1 MPPTAHGR
9 PQVRKPSAPPW
20 EVADIFRLYGETY
33 RRAHPVPPAQQKV
46 MHDIEACRTAQLG
59 GHAEHCPTCGF
70 ERYAYNSCR
79 NRHCPKCQT
88 FTKVQWVEDR
98 KAELLPVPYFH
109 LVFTVPHDL
118 NPLILAH
125 KRPLLTLLFNAASQT
140 LVQFGQRNL
149 GGQIGCTMVLHTW
162 DQTLGAH
169 FHVHCVIAA
178 GALSANGERWIEADP
193 RFLFPVRALSTVFRG
208 KFCEALAQAGSTG
221 ALPLAEGPP
230 ALGTPEDFAQLRAQ
244 LYTKEWVVYA
254 KAPFAGPAHV
264 LDYVGRYT
272 HRVAIAN
279 HRILDVRD
287 GWVRFA
293 YRNRRQGNRVQTM
306 TLDADEF
313 IRRFLLHVLPRG
325 FMRLRHYG
333 FLANRHKARTL
344 RRCRELLGQPSEPPP
359 RRPQSVVQWMQEVT
373 GIDLTQCPHCGA
385 RPLVRLPLPPL
396 SPPAASRGSSCGG
409 ADLRLVMIP
418 RGASKAAAADD
429 HHGPHGALGGRACLR
444 GSEAPDMWGTCPASP
459 CLGAHRGPLC
469 RSLASAPPA
478 ATDFGC

>member
-1 MPPTAHGR
+1 MPPHATDCPGAAALHQR
-9 PQVRKPSAPPW
+9 SAPPW

-33 RRAHPVPPAQQKV
+33 RRTHPIPPSHQKV

-88 FTKVQWVEDR
+88 FTKAQWIEDR

-118 NPLILAH
+118 NALILAH

-169 FHVHCVIAA
+169 FHVHCIIAA
-178 GALSANGERWIEADP
+178 GALSANGARWIEADP
-193 RFLFPVRALSTVFRG
+193 RFLLPVRALSTVFRG
-208 KFCEALAQAGSTG
+208 KFCAALAQADATG
-221 ALPLAEGPP
+221 AVPLPEGPP
-230 ALGTPEDFAQLRAQ
+230 ALGIPEGFAQLRAQ
-244 LYTKEWVVYA
+244 LYAKAWVVYA

-279 HRILDVRD
+279 DRILDVRD

-293 YRNRRQGNRVQTM
+293 YRNRRQGHRVQTM
-306 TLDADEF
+306 TLDADEC
-313 IRRFLLHVLPRG
+313 IRRFLLPVLPRG

-344 RRCRELLGQPSEPPP
+344 RRCRELLGQPTDPPQ
-359 RRPQSVVQWMQEVT
+359 RSPQSVVQWMQAVT

-396 SPPAASRGSSCGG
+396 ATPTASRGTSLEVPIDDSS
-409 ADLRLVMIP
+409 
-418 RGASKAAAADD
+418 
-429 HHGPHGALGGRACLR
+429 
-444 GSEAPDMWGTCPASP
+444 
-459 CLGAHRGPLC
+459 
-469 RSLASAPPA
+469 
-478 ATDFGC
+478 

>member
-1 MPPTAHGR
+1 MPPHTTDCPSGAAMR
-9 PQVRKPSAPPW
+9 QPSAPPW
-20 EVADIFRLYGETY
+20 EVAEIFRLYGATY
-33 RRAHPVPPAQQKV
+33 RRTHPVSPAHQKV
-46 MHDIEACRTAQLG
+46 MQDIEACRTAQLG
-59 GHAEHCPTCGF
+59 GHAEHCPACGF

-88 FTKVQWVEDR
+88 FTRVQWVEDR
-98 KAELLPVPYFH
+98 KAEVLPVPYFH
-109 LVFTVPHDL
+109 LVFTVPHAL

-140 LVQFGQRNL
+140 LIQFGHRNL

-178 GALSANGERWIEADP
+178 GALASDGGHWIDADP

-208 KFCEALAQAGSTG
+208 KFCAALAQAGATG
-221 ALPLAEGPP
+221 ALPLAEGPT
-230 ALGTPEDFAQLRAQ
+230 ALGTLESVEQLRAQ
-244 LYTKEWVVYA
+244 LYAKEWVVYA

-293 YRNRRQGNRVQTM
+293 YRNRRQGNRVQAM

-333 FLANRHKARTL
+333 FLANRHKARAL

-373 GIDLTQCPHCGA
+373 GVDLTQCPHCGA
-385 RPLVRLPLPPL
+385 SPLVRLPLPPL
-396 SPPAASRGSSCGG
+396 SPSAASRGTPVEVPIDDSS
-409 ADLRLVMIP
+409 
-418 RGASKAAAADD
+418 
-429 HHGPHGALGGRACLR
+429 
-444 GSEAPDMWGTCPASP
+444 
-459 CLGAHRGPLC
+459 
-469 RSLASAPPA
+469 
-478 ATDFGC
+478 

>member
-1 MPPTAHGR
+1 MR
-9 PQVRKPSAPPW
+9 PHATDCPGETDMRKPSPPPW

-33 RRAHPVPPAQQKV
+33 RRHHTVSPAQQKV
-46 MHDIEACRTAQLG
+46 MRDIEACRTAQCG

-140 LVQFGQRNL
+140 LVQFGQCNL

-169 FHVHCVIAA
+169 FHVHCLMAA
-178 GALSANGERWIEADP
+178 GALAANGARWIDVDP

-208 KFCEALAQAGSTG
+208 KFCAALAQGGSIG
-221 ALPLAEGPP
+221 AVPLPEG
-230 ALGTPEDFAQLRAQ
+230 FAQLRDQ
-244 LYTKEWVVYA
+244 LYAKEWVVYA

-293 YRNRRQGNRVQTM
+293 YRNRRQSSRVETI

-313 IRRFLLHVLPRG
+313 IRRFLLHVLPHG

-344 RRCRELLGQPSEPPP
+344 SRCRELLGQPSKPLP
-359 RRPQSVVQWMQEVT
+359 RRPKSVVQWMQEVV

-396 SPPAASRGSSCGG
+396 ATPAASRGTPVEVPIYDSS
-409 ADLRLVMIP
+409 
-418 RGASKAAAADD
+418 
-429 HHGPHGALGGRACLR
+429 
-444 GSEAPDMWGTCPASP
+444 
-459 CLGAHRGPLC
+459 
-469 RSLASAPPA
+469 
-478 ATDFGC
+478 

>member
-1 MPPTAHGR
+1 MPPHATDCPDAAEMR
-9 PQVRKPSAPPW
+9 QSSAPPW
-20 EVADIFRLYGETY
+20 DVAEIFRLYGATY
-33 RRAHPVPPAQQKV
+33 RRTHPVPPAHQKV
-46 MHDIEACRTAQLG
+46 MHEIEACRTAQLG
-59 GHAEHCPTCGF
+59 GHAEHCPSCGF

-98 KAELLPVPYFH
+98 KAEVLPVPYFH

-140 LVQFGQRNL
+140 LVQCGHRNL

-178 GALSANGERWIEADP
+178 GALAADGGHWIDADP

-208 KFCEALAQAGSTG
+208 KFCAALAQAHSTG
-221 ALPLAEGPP
+221 ALPRAERPT
-230 ALGTPEDFAQLRAQ
+230 ALGIPESFEPLRAQ
-244 LYTKEWVVYA
+244 LYAKEWVVYA
-254 KAPFAGPAHV
+254 KAPFADPAHV
-264 LDYVGRYT
+264 LDYVGRST

-293 YRNRRQGNRVQTM
+293 YRHRRQGHRVQTM

-313 IRRFLLHVLPRG
+313 IRRFLLHGLPRG
-325 FMRLRHYG
+325 SMRLRHYG
-333 FLANRHKARTL
+333 FLANRHKARAL

-373 GIDLTQCPHCGA
+373 GVDLTQCPHCGA
-385 RPLVRLPLPPL
+385 SPLVRLPLPPL
-396 SPPAASRGSSCGG
+396 SPPAASRGTPVEVPIDDSS
-409 ADLRLVMIP
+409 
-418 RGASKAAAADD
+418 
-429 HHGPHGALGGRACLR
+429 
-444 GSEAPDMWGTCPASP
+444 
-459 CLGAHRGPLC
+459 
-469 RSLASAPPA
+469 
-478 ATDFGC
+478 

>member
-1 MPPTAHGR
+1 
-9 PQVRKPSAPPW
+9 V
-20 EVADIFRLYGETY
+20 
-33 RRAHPVPPAQQKV
+33 QQKV
-46 MHDIEACRTAQLG
+46 LRDIEVCRTAQLG

-70 ERYAYNSCR
+70 ERYAYNACR

-169 FHVHCVIAA
+169 FHVHCVLAA
-178 GALSANGERWIEADP
+178 GALAANGERWIEADP
-193 RFLFPVRALSTVFRG
+193 RFLFPVRALSTVLRG
-208 KFCEALAQAGSTG
+208 KCCAALAQASSTG
-221 ALPLAEGPP
+221 ALPLTEGSTT
-230 ALGTPEDFAQLRAQ
+230 LGTPEGFAQLRAQ
-244 LYTKEWVVYA
+244 LYAKDWVVYA

-272 HRVAIAN
+272 HRVAIAH
-279 HRILDVRD
+279 HRILDMHD

-293 YRNRRQGNRVQTM
+293 YRNRRQGNQVQTM

-313 IRRFLLHVLPRG
+313 LRRFLLHGLPRG
-325 FMRLRHYG
+325 FQRLRHYG

-344 RRCRELLGQPSEPPP
+344 RRCRELLGQSCAPSP
-359 RRPQSVVQWMQEVT
+359 RSPQSVVQWMQAVT
-373 GIDLTQCPHCGA
+373 GIDLTQCPHCGTK
-385 RPLVRLPLPPL
+385 PLVRLPLPPRAL
-396 SPPAASRGSSCGG
+396 PAARQGGLLETPRFDSS
-409 ADLRLVMIP
+409 
-418 RGASKAAAADD
+418 
-429 HHGPHGALGGRACLR
+429 
-444 GSEAPDMWGTCPASP
+444 
-459 CLGAHRGPLC
+459 
-469 RSLASAPPA
+469 
-478 ATDFGC
+478 

>member
-1 MPPTAHGR
+1 MVPHATACPPATAVG
-9 PQVRKPSAPPW
+9 QPSAPPW
-20 EVADIFRLYGETY
+20 EVAHIFRLYGETS
-33 RRAHPVPPAQQKV
+33 RCTHPVPPAHQKV
-46 MHDIEACRTAQLG
+46 MRDIEACRTAQLG

-88 FTKVQWVEDR
+88 FPQVQWVEAR

-118 NPLILAH
+118 TPLILAH

-140 LVQFGQRNL
+140 LVQFGRRNL
-149 GGQIGCTMVLHTW
+149 GGQIGCTMILHTW

-169 FHVHCVIAA
+169 FHVHCGIAA
-178 GALSANGERWIEADP
+178 GALSSNGERWIEADP

-208 KFCEALAQAGSTG
+208 KFCAALAQAGSTG
-221 ALPLAEGPP
+221 AVPLPEG
-230 ALGTPEDFAQLRAQ
+230 FAQLRDQ
-244 LYTKEWVVYA
+244 LYATEWVVYA

-264 LDYVGRYT
+264 LDYVGGYT

-279 HRILDVRD
+279 HRLLDVRD
-287 GWVRFA
+287 GGVCFA
-293 YRNRRQGNRVQTM
+293 YRNRRQDNRVQTM

-333 FLANRHKARTL
+333 FLANRHKAYTL
-344 RRCRELLGQPSEPPP
+344 RRCRELLGQPSAPPP
-359 RRPQSVVQWMQEVT
+359 RCAKSVVQWMQEIT

-385 RPLVRLPLPPL
+385 RPLIRLPLSPL
-396 SPPAASRGSSCGG
+396 SIPAASRGTPAEVPSYDSS
-409 ADLRLVMIP
+409 
-418 RGASKAAAADD
+418 
-429 HHGPHGALGGRACLR
+429 
-444 GSEAPDMWGTCPASP
+444 
-459 CLGAHRGPLC
+459 
-469 RSLASAPPA
+469 
-478 ATDFGC
+478 

>member
-1 MPPTAHGR
+1 MVPHATDCPRETEVSQA
-9 PQVRKPSAPPW
+9 SAPPW
-20 EVADIFRLYGETY
+20 EVATIFRLSGETY

-46 MHDIEACRTAQLG
+46 MRDIEACRTAQLG

-88 FTKVQWVEDR
+88 FPKVQWVEDR

-109 LVFTVPHDL
+109 LVFTVPHAL
-118 NPLILAH
+118 NPLLLAY
-125 KRPLLTLLFNAASQT
+125 KRPLLPLLFNAASQT
-140 LVQFGQRNL
+140 LIQFGHRNL

-169 FHVHCVIAA
+169 FHVHCLMAA
-178 GALSANGERWIEADP
+178 GALAANGARWIDADP

-208 KFCEALAQAGSTG
+208 KFCAALAHACSTG
-221 ALPLAEGPP
+221 AVPIAEGPT
-230 ALGTPEDFAQLRAQ
+230 ALSTSEDFEQLRAQ

-254 KAPFAGPAHV
+254 KAPLAGPAPV

-279 HRILDVRD
+279 HRLLDVRN

-313 IRRFLLHVLPRG
+313 IRRFLLHVLPHG

-333 FLANRHKARTL
+333 FLANRHKARAL
-344 RRCRELLGQPSEPPP
+344 RRCRELLGQPAEPPP
-359 RRPQSVVQWMQEVT
+359 RRPQSVIQWMQEVT
-373 GIDLTQCPHCGA
+373 GIDLTQCPHCGS

-396 SPPAASRGSSCGG
+396 STRVASRGTPGEVPIYDSS
-409 ADLRLVMIP
+409 
-418 RGASKAAAADD
+418 
-429 HHGPHGALGGRACLR
+429 
-444 GSEAPDMWGTCPASP
+444 
-459 CLGAHRGPLC
+459 
-469 RSLASAPPA
+469 
-478 ATDFGC
+478 

>member
-1 MPPTAHGR
+1 
-9 PQVRKPSAPPW
+9 
-20 EVADIFRLYGETY
+20 
-33 RRAHPVPPAQQKV
+33 
-46 MHDIEACRTAQLG
+46 MHAIEACRTAQLG

-88 FTKVQWVEDR
+88 STKVQWVEDR
-98 KAELLPVPYFH
+98 KADLLPVPYFH
-109 LVFTVPHDL
+109 LVFTVPHEL

-125 KRPLLTLLFNAASQT
+125 KRPLLTLLFHAASQT
-140 LVQFGQRNL
+140 LVQFGRRNL

-169 FHVHCVIAA
+169 FHVHCLIAA
-178 GALSANGERWIEADP
+178 GALSSAGERWIEAAP
-193 RFLFPVRALSTVFRG
+193 RFLFPVRALSPVFRG
-208 KFCEALAQAGSTG
+208 KFCAALAQAGATG
-221 ALPLAEGPP
+221 AVLL
-230 ALGTPEDFAQLRAQ
+230 PEDFAQLCDQ
-244 LYTKEWVVYA
+244 LYAKEWVVYA
-254 KAPFAGPAHV
+254 KAPFAGPAQV
-264 LDYVGRYT
+264 LDYIGRYT

-313 IRRFLLHVLPRG
+313 IRRFLVHVLPHG

-344 RRCRELLGQPSEPPP
+344 RRCRELLGQPADPPP
-359 RRPQSVVQWMQEVT
+359 RHPQSVVQWMQEVT

-396 SPPAASRGSSCGG
+396 
-409 ADLRLVMIP
+409 
-418 RGASKAAAADD
+418 
-429 HHGPHGALGGRACLR
+429 
-444 GSEAPDMWGTCPASP
+444 
-459 CLGAHRGPLC
+459 
-469 RSLASAPPA
+469 APPA
-478 ATDFGC
+478 ARHGGPREPPRFDSS

>member
-1 MPPTAHGR
+1 MSPHATDCPGETE
-9 PQVRKPSAPPW
+9 VRQPSAPPW

-33 RRAHPVPPAQQKV
+33 RRHHAVPPVQQKV
-46 MHDIEACRTAQLG
+46 MHDIEVCRTAPLG

-98 KAELLPVPYFH
+98 KAELLPVPSFH

-140 LVQFGQRNL
+140 LVQFGHRNL
-149 GGQIGCTMVLHTW
+149 GGQIGCTMILHTW

-169 FHVHCVIAA
+169 FHVHCIMAA
-178 GALSANGERWIEADP
+178 GALSANGTRWIEADP

-208 KFCEALAQAGSTG
+208 KFCAALTQVGSTG
-221 ALPLAEGPP
+221 AVSLVEGPRT
-230 ALGTPEDFAQLRAQ
+230 LGTPEDFAQLRAQ

-254 KAPFAGPAHV
+254 KAPLAGPAHV

-293 YRNRRQGNRVQTM
+293 SRNRRQGNRVQTT

-344 RRCRELLGQPSEPPP
+344 RRCRELLGQPSELPP
-359 RRPQSVVQWMQEVT
+359 RRPKSVVQWMQEVT

-385 RPLVRLPLPPL
+385 RPLVRLPLSPL
-396 SPPAASRGSSCGG
+396 STPAASRGRPGEVPIYDSS
-409 ADLRLVMIP
+409 
-418 RGASKAAAADD
+418 
-429 HHGPHGALGGRACLR
+429 
-444 GSEAPDMWGTCPASP
+444 
-459 CLGAHRGPLC
+459 
-469 RSLASAPPA
+469 
-478 ATDFGC
+478 

>member
-1 MPPTAHGR
+1 MR
-9 PQVRKPSAPPW
+9 
-20 EVADIFRLYGETY
+20 
-33 RRAHPVPPAQQKV
+33 
-46 MHDIEACRTAQLG
+46 DIEACRTAQRG

-88 FTKVQWVEDR
+88 FPKVQWVEDR

-118 NPLILAH
+118 NPLILAY
-125 KRPLLTLLFNAASQT
+125 KRPLLTLLCNAASQT
-140 LVQFGQRNL
+140 LVQFGHRNL

-178 GALSANGERWIEADP
+178 GALSSNGERWIEADP

-208 KFCEALAQAGSTG
+208 KCCAALAQAGSTG
-221 ALPLAEGPP
+221 AVPLPEGFASFAISSMPKSGSSMPRRPLP
-230 ALGTPEDFAQLRAQ
+230 ALLTSWTMSA
-244 LYTKEWVVYA
+244 
-254 KAPFAGPAHV
+254 
-264 LDYVGRYT
+264 
-272 HRVAIAN
+272 AI
-279 HRILDVRD
+279 RIASPSRTTGSSTCVTA
-287 GWVRFA
+287 WVRFA

-333 FLANRHKARTL
+333 FLANRHKAIPL
-344 RRCRELLGQPSEPPP
+344 RRCRELLGQPAEPPP
-359 RRPQSVVQWMQEVT
+359 RRAKSVVQWMQEVT

-385 RPLVRLPLPPL
+385 RPLIRLPLSPL
-396 SPPAASRGSSCGG
+396 STPCCQ
-409 ADLRLVMIP
+409 P
-418 RGASKAAAADD
+418 RNS
-429 HHGPHGALGGRACLR
+429 
-444 GSEAPDMWGTCPASP
+444 
-459 CLGAHRGPLC
+459 
-469 RSLASAPPA
+469 
-478 ATDFGC
+478 

>member
-1 MPPTAHGR
+1 MRPHATDCPGETEGR
-9 PQVRKPSAPPW
+9 QPSAPPW

-33 RRAHPVPPAQQKV
+33 RRHHAVPPAQQQV

-59 GHAEHCPTCGF
+59 GHAEYCPTCGF

-88 FTKVQWVEDR
+88 FPKVQWVEAR

-109 LVFTVPHDL
+109 LVLTVPHDL
-118 NPLILAH
+118 NALILAY
-125 KRPLLTLLFNAASQT
+125 KRPLLTLLFNATSQT
-140 LVQFGQRNL
+140 LVQFGHRNL

-169 FHVHCVIAA
+169 VHVHCVIAA
-178 GALSANGERWIEADP
+178 GALASKGERWIEADP

-208 KFCEALAQAGSTG
+208 KFCAALAQAGATG
-221 ALPLAEGPP
+221 AVLLPEG
-230 ALGTPEDFAQLRAQ
+230 FAQLRNQ
-244 LYTKEWVVYA
+244 LYAKEWVVYA
-254 KAPFAGPAHV
+254 KAPFADPAHV

-279 HRILDVRD
+279 HRLLDVRD

-293 YRNRRQGNRVQTM
+293 YRNRRQDNRVQTM

-333 FLANRHKARTL
+333 FLANRHKAYTL

-359 RRPQSVVQWMQEVT
+359 RRAKSVGQWMQEVT

-385 RPLVRLPLPPL
+385 KPLVRLPLPPL
-396 SPPAASRGSSCGG
+396 STRAASRGTPREVPIYDSS
-409 ADLRLVMIP
+409 
-418 RGASKAAAADD
+418 
-429 HHGPHGALGGRACLR
+429 
-444 GSEAPDMWGTCPASP
+444 
-459 CLGAHRGPLC
+459 
-469 RSLASAPPA
+469 
-478 ATDFGC
+478 

>member
-1 MPPTAHGR
+1 MQPHATDCPGETAG
-9 PQVRKPSAPPW
+9 RKPSAPPW

-33 RRAHPVPPAQQKV
+33 RRHHAVPPVQQKV
-46 MHDIEACRTAQLG
+46 MRDIEACRTAQLG

-88 FTKVQWVEDR
+88 FPKVQWVEAR

-109 LVFTVPHDL
+109 LVLTVPHDL
-118 NPLILAH
+118 NALILAY
-125 KRPLLTLLFNAASQT
+125 KRPLFTLLFNAASQT
-140 LVQFGQRNL
+140 LVQFGHRNL

-178 GALSANGERWIEADP
+178 GALSSHGERWIEADP

-208 KFCEALAQAGSTG
+208 KFCAALARAGSTG
-221 ALPLAEGPP
+221 AVPFPEG
-230 ALGTPEDFAQLRAQ
+230 FAQLRNQ
-244 LYTKEWVVYA
+244 LYAKEWVVYA

-279 HRILDVRD
+279 HRLLDVRD

-333 FLANRHKARTL
+333 FLANRHKAYTL
-344 RRCRELLGQPSEPPP
+344 HRCRELLGQPSEPPP
-359 RRPQSVVQWMQEVT
+359 HRAKSVVQWVQEVT
-373 GIDLTQCPHCGA
+373 GIDLTQCPHCGS

-396 SPPAASRGSSCGG
+396 STRAASRGTPGEVPIDDSS
-409 ADLRLVMIP
+409 
-418 RGASKAAAADD
+418 
-429 HHGPHGALGGRACLR
+429 
-444 GSEAPDMWGTCPASP
+444 
-459 CLGAHRGPLC
+459 
-469 RSLASAPPA
+469 
-478 ATDFGC
+478 

>member
-1 MPPTAHGR
+1 MAPHALDCPPETEVG
-9 PQVRKPSAPPW
+9 KPSAPLW

-33 RRAHPVPPAQQKV
+33 RRAHLVPPAHQKV
-46 MHDIEACRTAQLG
+46 MRDIEACRTAQLG

-118 NPLILAH
+118 NSLILAY

-140 LVQFGQRNL
+140 LSQFGHRNL

-169 FHVHCVIAA
+169 FHVHCVVAA
-178 GALSANGERWIEADP
+178 GALSSSGERWIDADP

-208 KFCEALAQAGSTG
+208 KFCAALAQAGSTG
-221 ALPLAEGPP
+221 AVPLPEGTP
-230 ALGTPEDFAQLRAQ
+230 ALGIPESFAQLRDQ
-244 LYTKEWVVYA
+244 LYAKEWVVYA

-272 HRVAIAN
+272 HRVAITN
-279 HRILDVRD
+279 HRLLDVRD
-287 GWVRFA
+287 GWIHFT
-293 YRNRRQGNRVQTM
+293 YRNHRQGNRFQTM

-359 RRPQSVVQWMQEVT
+359 RRSQSVVQWMHEVT

-385 RPLVRLPLPPL
+385 RPLLRLPLPPL
-396 SPPAASRGSSCGG
+396 SIPAASRGTPVEVPIYDSS
-409 ADLRLVMIP
+409 
-418 RGASKAAAADD
+418 
-429 HHGPHGALGGRACLR
+429 
-444 GSEAPDMWGTCPASP
+444 
-459 CLGAHRGPLC
+459 
-469 RSLASAPPA
+469 
-478 ATDFGC
+478 